1 MKGAPASEPV
11 TAAGV
16 LARTEA
22 ARNVAIPLFG
32 GATFTC
38 DGAAIP
44 LLKSVCSST
53 SAIGVLG
60 TGYRVTHIHTYDP
73 TALY

>member
-1 MKGAPASEPV
+1 V

-22 ARNVAIPLFG
+22 AKNVTIPLLG
-32 GATFTC
+32 GAAFTC

-53 SAIGVLG
+53 SAIGVLE
-60 TGYRVTHIHTYDP
+60 TGDRVTHIQTYDP